1 MMIKLAALVVFLIV
15 FLIFYGCVSHPEPGR
30 LSPRDVDSSMVDQVI
45 AVKGKI
51 TQVTENPGGLG
62 GVYLKLADNE
72 GEVGV
77 RIQDDIWQTF
87 DENRKAE
94 FRKGRTVTAE
104 GVLFQA
110 GKTLVVIYGKYTT
123 SSDATSTEP

>member
-1 MMIKLAALVVFLIV
+1 MVMKRSGLVAFLTMALL
-15 FLIFYGCVSHPEPGR
+15 LCGCAGQSDSDI
-30 LSPRDVDSSMVDQVI
+30 LSPSGVDSSMVDQVV

-51 TQVTENPGGLG
+51 TLVTENPGGLG
-62 GVYLKLADNE
+62 GVYLKLGDNV

-87 DENRKAE
+87 DENKKSE

-104 GVLFQA
+104 GILFQA
-110 GKTLVVIYGKYTT
+110 GRELVIIFGKYTA
-123 SSDATSTEP
+123 SSNTTSTGP